1 MTEETAPIPAI
12 LKFITFISFGA
23 KETNQRKLAHSR
35 KLKAVQKFRWF
46 ANLAKAMQFSF
57 AVTVAYNAY
66 FFYCLDSFLSNC
78 TKNHPTIGATLGMA
92 LLAEES

>member
-1 MTEETAPIPAI
+1 MSA
-12 LKFITFISFGA
+12 SF
-23 KETNQRKLAHSR
+23 AHSR

-66 FFYCLDSFLSNC
+66 FSYCLDSFLSNC
-78 TKNHPTIGATLGMA
+78 AIN
-92 LLAEES
+92 LLH